1 MSLGA
6 LGALGAVFSSLLGV
20 WQAVP
25 YIFADVWRLSF
36 RSADSAIES
45 GAAVNTRSIAYRGY
59 LVAIALVPMAGL
71 LMSFR
76 EIQKLYAVIGAAFIP
91 LLALLLLILN
101 GRVAWVG
108 ADMKNRW
115 PTLAG
120 LIATLGFFGWVAWTK
135 WAG

>member
-1 MSLGA
+1 MRTDCATRKASPQAYDAIRDARADGA
-6 LGALGAVFSSLLGV
+6 GRNGGRTAEA
-20 WQAVP
+20 
-25 YIFADVWRLSF
+25 R
-36 RSADSAIES
+36 
-45 GAAVNTRSIAYRGY
+45 
-59 LVAIALVPMAGL
+59 AGGHIYNG
-71 LMSFR
+71 FR